1 MISSVDTP
9 VTPEHPD
16 KIPIAIKELVN
27 TAFIFKTFHPFL
39 RDRFIVPVYNKI
51 FDNNGRQV
59 DYFVVGQQELL
70 FLELTQLFSTGPLLL
85 GLYPAIAEKNTKLLS
100 SCHS

>member
-39 RDRFIVPVYNKI
+39 RDLFIVPVYNKI
-51 FDNNGRQV
+51 FDFFHNNRRRV
-59 DYFVVGQQELL
+59 NRFKVGQQDLF
-70 FLELTQLFSTGPLLL
+70 FLELTQLFF
-85 GLYPAIAEKNTKLLS
+85 N
-100 SCHS
+100 